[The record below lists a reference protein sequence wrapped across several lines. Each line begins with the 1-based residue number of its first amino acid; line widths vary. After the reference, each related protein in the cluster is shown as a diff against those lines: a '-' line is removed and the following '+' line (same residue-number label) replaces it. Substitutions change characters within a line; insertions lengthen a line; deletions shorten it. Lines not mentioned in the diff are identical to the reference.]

1 MDDCIFCKIVK
12 GDIPCYKIWEDEKYL
27 AFLDAFPSMKG
38 QTLVIP
44 KEHSSEYLFEM
55 DDKSFSELMLVSKK
69 IARAIDSAINP
80 IKTGLVVEGLEVGHV
95 HVKLYPLNSPFGIKL
110 LESKISAE
118 EMKDISEKIS
128 SLICVK

>member
-1 MDDCIFCKIVK
+1 
-12 GDIPCYKIWEDEKYL
+12 
-27 AFLDAFPSMKG
+27 MKG